1 MHTAVLTILEIP
13 LGIVIEK
20 SNDST
25 LPCFK
30 RFLTYLFRNSDLNG
44 VLNICGALIASYRG
58 YLTPSLVFF
67 FIPMVAGADIIGIFK
82 HILCWSFTCFASVRK
97 SILKIPYKL

>member
-58 YLTPSLVFF
+58 YLTLSLVFLTL
-67 FIPMVAGADIIGIFK
+67 MVAGADIIGIFK
-82 HILCWSFTCFASVRK
+82 HILCWSFTCFPSVRK
-97 SILKIPYKL
+97 NILKIPYKL

>member
-1 MHTAVLTILEIP
+1 MHTAFLAILEIP

-25 LPCFK
+25 LPCLK
-30 RFLTYLFRNSDLNG
+30 RFLTYLFRNSDTNG
-44 VLNICGALIASYRG
+44 VLNICGALIASYRR
-58 YLTPSLVFF
+58 YLTPSLVFL
-67 FIPMVAGADIIGIFK
+67 ILMVAGADIFGSVK

-97 SILKIPYKL
+97 NILKIPYKL